1 MAVIT
6 KIQLLRGRRP
16 RYRISLDSS
25 GPFEISDWTLGKCGL
40 RTGDEMTAEKKSEI
54 LISESELAAKNCA
67 VNFISYRP
75 RSSEETLMHL
85 VRKGFEN
92 PIACRVVEQLQ
103 AIGMIDDR
111 TFARMFTRD
120 QIRRKAGRNLIRQKL
135 YHKGIDRHMTDGVL
149 DDLIRPEEEQEA
161 ARSLAARRL
170 VLAKRS
176 LGALDPEKRRKRVYD
191 FLIRKGFSFEIAQQ
205 TVQQLMKK

>member
-1 MAVIT
+1 
-6 KIQLLRGRRP
+6 
-16 RYRISLDSS
+16 
-25 GPFEISDWTLGKCGL
+25 
-40 RTGDEMTAEKKSEI
+40 
-54 LISESELAAKNCA
+54 
-67 VNFISYRP
+67 
-75 RSSEETLMHL
+75 MHL

-135 YHKGIDRHMTDGVL
+135 YLKGIDRRMTDGVL
-149 DDLIRPEEEQEA
+149 DDLVRPEEEQES
-161 ARSLAARRL
+161 ARALAARRL
-170 VLAKRS
+170 VLAKKS
-176 LGALDPEKRRKRVYD
+176 LGALDHEKRKKRMYD
-191 FLIRKGFSFEIAQQ
+191 FLIRRGFSFEIAQQ